1 MIQSSIFLPGDTLN
15 MTKTFYIVPHLLQ
28 DLKEVQS
35 ILFLP
40 GVSQV
45 AYSRQYSAAL
55 REAISGHRWFIHYF
69 YIPDEVSSGS
79 IELVQ

>member
-45 AYSRQYSAAL
+45 AYSCQYSAA
-55 REAISGHRWFIHYF
+55 A
-69 YIPDEVSSGS
+69 
-79 IELVQ
+79 